1 VEKFGPSNI
10 DALMGGFKCLERLKE
25 NEEILDSFQE
35 IAPLFNTFFPLH
47 IEKSRI
53 FLNTGDYENAIDYI
67 NNIMNKLPSKNFEIY
82 KILAICDLIH
92 EGNFS
97 EAAKNM
103 DKMIDLIFV
112 NEPKNPDLY
121 YSTAKL
127 FARISENRVEILK
140 KCDLLIKKALDFAP
154 KNAKYIIEQ
163 AHYRI
168 QFSELDKAFELL
180 TKAGEIDVN
189 NKDSSFGLIYHKIF
203 SNKLKEAVEDI
214 DFLKDIFNSLQN
226 NVHPKLI
233 YYEAVIKFLQNESE
247 ESVGS
252 VVSEALNTHVK
263 MARQQLFNKFDILI
277 MTDFDFLY
285 QMAKCIILFIK

>member
-1 VEKFGPSNI
+1 
-10 DALMGGFKCLERLKE
+10 MGGFKCLERLKE

-35 IAPLFNTFFPLH
+35 IAPLFNSFFPLH
-47 IEKSRI
+47 IEKCRI
-53 FLNTGDYENAIDYI
+53 FLNTGDYENAMDYI
-67 NNIMNKLPSKNFEIY
+67 NNIINKLPSKNFEIY
-82 KILAICDLIH
+82 KILAICNLIH
-92 EGNFS
+92 DGNFS
-97 EAAKNM
+97 EAAKNI

-121 YSTAKL
+121 YSTARL
-127 FARISENRVEILK
+127 FSRICENRLEIIK

-154 KNAKYIIEQ
+154 KDARYMIEQ

-168 QFSELDKAFELL
+168 QFNELDKAFELFS
-180 TKAGEIDVN
+180 KAGEIDVN
-189 NKDSSFGLIYHKIF
+189 NKDSSFGLIYYKIF
-203 SNKLKEAVEDI
+203 TNKLKEAVEDI

-233 YYEAVIKFLQNESE
+233 YFESLIKFLQNETE
-247 ESVGS
+247 ENVGS
-252 VVSEALNTHVK
+252 VVSESLNIHVK

-285 QMAKCIILFIK
+285 QLAKRIFIFFYSC

>member
-1 VEKFGPSNI
+1 
-10 DALMGGFKCLERLKE
+10 MGGFKCLERLKE

-47 IEKSRI
+47 IEKCKI
-53 FLNTGDYENAIDYI
+53 FLNTGDYENTIDYI
-67 NNIMNKLPSKNFEIY
+67 NNIINKLPSKNFEIY

-92 EGNFS
+92 EGDFQ

-121 YSTAKL
+121 YSTARL
-127 FARISENRVEILK
+127 FARICENRIEILK

-154 KNAKYIIEQ
+154 KNARYMIEQ

-168 QFSELDKAFELL
+168 QFNELDRAFELL

-189 NKDSSFGLIYHKIF
+189 NKDSSFGLIYYKIF
-203 SNKLKEAVEDI
+203 TNKLKEAVEDI

-233 YYEAVIKFLQNESE
+233 YFEAVIKFLQNESE
-247 ESVGS
+247 EGVGS

-285 QMAKCIILFIK
+285 QMAKRI